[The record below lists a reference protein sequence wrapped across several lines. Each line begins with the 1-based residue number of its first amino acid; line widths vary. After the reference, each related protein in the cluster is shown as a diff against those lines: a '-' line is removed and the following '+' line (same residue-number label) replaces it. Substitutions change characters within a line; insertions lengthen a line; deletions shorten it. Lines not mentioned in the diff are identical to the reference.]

1 MSSRPAAAA
10 LEVCVTARVSASEP
24 AVVVAAATVRL
35 AVVPAV
41 MVAPV
46 AVSLLL
52 FAEVATSSA
61 SW

>member
-1 MSSRPAAAA
+1 M
-10 LEVCVTARVSASEP
+10 EVCVTARVSASEP